1 MVKRLMI
8 QIDEEKCNGCGLC
21 ITSCEEGALEIIDGV
36 AKVVNEIFCD
46 GLGACIGH
54 CPEDALTLKE
64 VDTVEFDEEAAMEHV
79 RKTRG
84 EEQASTCCPT
94 VDMSEAEA
102 AATIKTEPVR
112 SNQTVSHL
120 QNFPVKLKLMAPNHP
135 ALRGASLLIT
145 ADCTSI
151 AYPSMH
157 EDFLK
162 GKTVVQV
169 CPKFEDLQPNMTKL
183 VQIFSTNDISDI
195 TVLVMQ
201 VPCCSGLVRMVKQA
215 TTMAS
220 KEIPISSL
228 IIGVKGEIISTAAV

>member
-1 MVKRLMI
+1 MI
-8 QIDEEKCNGCGLC
+8 KIDEEKCTGCGLC

-36 AKVVNEIFCD
+36 AKVINDSFCD

-54 CPEDALTLKE
+54 CPEEALTLHE

-79 RKTRG
+79 KKTRG
-84 EEQASTCCPT
+84 ANHGSTCCPT
-94 VDMSEAEA
+94 IDMSKEMA
-102 AATIKTEPVR
+102 ASVFEDPIR
-112 SNQTVSHL
+112 SKAVSHL
-120 QNFPVKLKLMAPNHP
+120 QNFPVKLKLIAPNHP

-157 EDFLK
+157 EDFMK

-169 CPKFEDLQPNMTKL
+169 CPKFEDAQANLTKL
-183 VQIFSTNDISDI
+183 VQIFSANDIADI
-195 TVLVMQ
+195 TVVIME
-201 VPCCSGLVRMVKQA
+201 VPCCGGLVRMVKQA

-220 KEIPISSL
+220 KNIPISSL
-228 IIGVKGEIISTAAV
+228 IVGVKGDILSSAAI